1 MVFQLSS
8 SSWFYKLGREVRTLD
23 RKEKILLN
31 ILTWISKEREKDRQI
46 KFYEGN
52 LPPNPPAITTT
63 TTIATKV
70 FFATIIVI
78 GITILQKLQLLYI
91 SNENQMSIFEATHLA
106 RFFSWYCLF

>member
-31 ILTWISKEREKDRQI
+31 ILTWISKEREKDWKI